1 MPTTE
6 ARTAVEVSAPVP
18 QRTGAALPFDQI
30 WLVDFEFGV
39 LDGDVQRPVCMV
51 AQEYLT
57 GQEIRMWADELAELR
72 SAPFDTGPRS
82 VLVAYYASAELG
94 CFETLG
100 WPRPANII
108 DLFAE
113 FRVETNGLRLPAGNG
128 LLGAL
133 AHFGLGGMSAGEKE
147 SMRELIMGGGPWSE
161 AEKAAILAY
170 CAEDVRA
177 LGPLLDALAPRIV
190 TDRTRVGHAVLRGR
204 YMASVAAMEH
214 AGIPVDTDTLLEL
227 RERWSDIQDAL
238 IADVD
243 SAYGVYEGRT
253 FKAALFA
260 DWLARNGIPWPRL
273 DSGALALDDDT
284 FREMARARP
293 EVSAL
298 RELRHALSGMRLADI
313 PVGPDGR
320 SRTLLSAFRSKTGRN
335 QPSNS
340 KFLFGTAVWLRG
352 LIQPEPGTAIAYL
365 DFGSQEIAIAAALSG
380 DSKLWNA
387 YASGDPYIAFAIDA
401 GLAPPGATK
410 QTHEAVR
417 NRCKAI
423 VLGVQYGMSAH
434 GMAMRAGLMVAEA
447 RELLQLHHET
457 YRDFWTWAERN
468 VNQALLGLPLTTPFG
483 WRIALGHDAAANG
496 RSLLNWPMQ
505 SGGSDMMRLACT
517 RVVEQGIRLC
527 APVHDAL
534 LIEAPL
540 ERLDEHVSETREAM
554 IWASSMVL
562 GGPACKVDADI
573 YRYPDRY
580 MDAKRGATM
589 WNKVMAALDRPLW
602 TPPSGAEAD

>member
-1 MPTTE
+1 MPTAE
-6 ARTAVEVSAPVP
+6 ARTVVEMTAPVP
-18 QRTGAALPFDQI
+18 PRTGAALPFEQV
-30 WLVDFEFGV
+30 WLVDFEFVANG
-39 LDGDVQRPVCMV
+39 GDVQRPVCMV
-51 AQEYLT
+51 AREHLT
-57 GQEIRMWADELAELR
+57 GQEIRMWEDELAELR

-94 CFETLG
+94 CFQTLG
-100 WPRPANII
+100 WPDPANVI

-133 AHFGLGGMSAGEKE
+133 AHFGLGGMSVGEKE
-147 SMRELIMGGGPWSE
+147 SMRELITAGGPWSE

-177 LGPLLDALAPRIV
+177 LGPLLDALTPRIG

-214 AGIPVDTDTLLEL
+214 AGVPVDTDTLLEL

-243 SAYGVYEGRT
+243 SAYGVYDGRT

-320 SRTLLSAFRSKTGRN
+320 SRTLLSLSAPRPAATSRA
-335 QPSNS
+335 
-340 KFLFGTAVWLRG
+340 TA
-352 LIQPEPGTAIAYL
+352 
-365 DFGSQEIAIAAALSG
+365 GSSSG
-380 DSKLWNA
+380 
-387 YASGDPYIAFAIDA
+387 P
-401 GLAPPGATK
+401 
-410 QTHEAVR
+410 
-417 NRCKAI
+417 
-423 VLGVQYGMSAH
+423 
-434 GMAMRAGLMVAEA
+434 
-447 RELLQLHHET
+447 
-457 YRDFWTWAERN
+457 
-468 VNQALLGLPLTTPFG
+468 PFG
-483 WRIALGHDAAANG
+483 CEG
-496 RSLLNWPMQ
+496 
-505 SGGSDMMRLACT
+505 
-517 RVVEQGIRLC
+517 
-527 APVHDAL
+527 
-534 LIEAPL
+534 
-540 ERLDEHVSETREAM
+540 
-554 IWASSMVL
+554 
-562 GGPACKVDADI
+562 
-573 YRYPDRY
+573 
-580 MDAKRGATM
+580 
-589 WNKVMAALDRPLW
+589 
-602 TPPSGAEAD
+602 

>member
-1 MPTTE
+1 MPTAE
-6 ARTAVEVSAPVP
+6 ARTAVEVTAPVP

-30 WLVDFEFGV
+30 WLVDFEFGA

-51 AQEYLT
+51 AQEHLT
-57 GQEIRMWADELAELR
+57 GQEIRMWEDELAELR

-94 CFETLG
+94 CFETLR

-113 FRVETNGLRLPAGNG
+113 FRVETNGLKLPAGRG

-177 LGPLLDALAPRIV
+177 LGPLLDALAPRIA

-214 AGIPVDTDTLLEL
+214 AGIPVDTDTLLQL

-284 FREMARARP
+284 FREMARAR
-293 EVSAL
+293 
-298 RELRHALSGMRLADI
+298 SGSLCA
-313 PVGPDGR
+313 
-320 SRTLLSAFRSKTGRN
+320 SR
-335 QPSNS
+335 
-340 KFLFGTAVWLRG
+340 
-352 LIQPEPGTAIAYL
+352 
-365 DFGSQEIAIAAALSG
+365 
-380 DSKLWNA
+380 
-387 YASGDPYIAFAIDA
+387 ASP
-401 GLAPPGATK
+401 
-410 QTHEAVR
+410 
-417 NRCKAI
+417 C
-423 VLGVQYGMSAH
+423 
-434 GMAMRAGLMVAEA
+434 
-447 RELLQLHHET
+447 
-457 YRDFWTWAERN
+457 AERN
-468 VNQALLGLPLTTPFG
+468 APC
-483 WRIALGHDAAANG
+483 RH
-496 RSLLNWPMQ
+496 
-505 SGGSDMMRLACT
+505 SGGSRWAQPHPLVTLPLQDRPQPAEQQSVPLRNRRMATRADQAQARHGDRLS
-517 RVVEQGIRLC
+517 RFRQPG
-527 APVHDAL
+527 
-534 LIEAPL
+534 
-540 ERLDEHVSETREAM
+540 
-554 IWASSMVL
+554 
-562 GGPACKVDADI
+562 
-573 YRYPDRY
+573 DRY
-580 MDAKRGATM
+580 SG
-589 WNKVMAALDRPLW
+589 RPVRRQ
-602 TPPSGAEAD
+602 